1 MYINKL
7 VVILTALILVF
18 LILFII
24 CSKQKQLRFSRY
36 NSIFRNDF
44 HSELTHIE
52 NNTSF
57 ATQFNDLGSIWSDLN
72 LYLALLPY
80 LAHTSFWLWSRAH
93 SFDRV
98 LSSGYLWY
106 GGVSNTGLYF
116 SGEREELSNTLPVNT
131 SSWAGAMYCCYIV
144 MTLYRCFVSAISG
157 AYVS

>member
-7 VVILTALILVF
+7 VVILTAQILVF

-24 CSKQKQLRFSRY
+24 CSKQKELRFSRY

-44 HSELTHIE
+44 KSELTHIE

-57 ATQFNDLGSIWSDLN
+57 ATQFNDPGFIWSDLN

-80 LAHTSFWLWSRAH
+80 LAYTSFWRWSRAY

-98 LSSGYLWY
+98 FSPGYLWY
-106 GGVSNTGLYF
+106 GGVSNTALHF
-116 SGEREELSNTLPVNT
+116 FGEREEFSKTLPVNR

-144 MTLYRCFVSAISG
+144 MKLYRCSVSAISG
-157 AYVS
+157 AYIS